1 MMMRKF
7 QHFCPFKNF
16 EHLLYVSHTILLI
29 WQSFTC
35 NTILYKHHL
44 CVSDGGERVTDGGGL
59 GRHGEQGGHTKSNP
73 RWHGLQMTWW
83 HGDMVD
89 MVSKWPANDIL
100 AGLWNIQ
107 IPWGQSRRR
116 TRRQWRAYRWGRR
129 WWACSTRTHASTS
142 TPSKGSC
149 TLLKLTEN

>member
-44 CVSDGGERVTDGGGL
+44 CVSDGWERVTDGGGL
-59 GRHGEQGGHTKSNP
+59 GGHGEQGGHTKSNP

-83 HGDMVD
+83 HGGHGEQMAC
-89 MVSKWPANDIL
+89 KWHSR

-107 IPWGQSRRR
+107 IPLGQSRRR